1 MVTVMLGIGSAN
13 LGKLASV
20 LVLYGM
26 LYGKSS
32 VQMRMAKIRWRKRQF
47 GIVNI

>member
-20 LVLYGM
+20 LVWECYM
-26 LYGKSS
+26 VK
-32 VQMRMAKIRWRKRQF
+32 VAIQMRMAKIKRAKKT
-47 GIVNI
+47 IWNC